1 MPHSSGGGSHSGG
14 SHSSGGSSY
23 SSHSSGGGSSSG
35 SHSNRRTSSTPFPG
49 SKMYLYYQDRQ
60 PRFIYSNYDIR
71 KREISGIIASLF
83 VLVILFVPIFVMC
96 IAGMVLSFK
105 KPEKISYYNNKKPDI
120 IIEDN
125 LGIFEDEKSL
135 KRAMKDFFDETG
147 IVPAVITV
155 RNEDW
160 NQDYT
165 SLERYAYHVYV
176 DRFPDEAHWLI
187 VYSEEI
193 KPDGFNDWYW
203 EGMQGDR
210 TDPVLT
216 EERANK
222 FTESLHKRLLQ
233 REKYSVDEAIA
244 ATFQEYTPQ
253 MMNIIMNKTLFF
265 SSLVTLLI
273 FGGILAYSQA
283 TSGVKTKVPE
293 QYKKAQLVN
302 LTAVYQ
308 EACNY
313 CGGVYI
319 VGMHT
324 ECPHCGAAL
333 PAHHYTKDA
342 NGNIV
347 QIM

>member
-1 MPHSSGGGSHSGG
+1 
-14 SHSSGGSSY
+14 
-23 SSHSSGGGSSSG
+23 
-35 SHSNRRTSSTPFPG
+35 
-49 SKMYLYYQDRQ
+49 
-60 PRFIYSNYDIR
+60 
-71 KREISGIIASLF
+71 
-83 VLVILFVPIFVMC
+83 
-96 IAGMVLSFK
+96 
-105 KPEKISYYNNKKPDI
+105 
-120 IIEDN
+120 
-125 LGIFEDEKSL
+125 
-135 KRAMKDFFDETG
+135 
-147 IVPAVITV
+147 
-155 RNEDW
+155 
-160 NQDYT
+160 
-165 SLERYAYHVYV
+165 
-176 DRFPDEAHWLI
+176 
-187 VYSEEI
+187 
-193 KPDGFNDWYW
+193 
-203 EGMQGDR
+203 MQGDR

-253 MMNIIMNKTLFF
+253 MMNIIMNKILFF
-265 SSLVTLLI
+265 SFLVTLLI

-283 TSGVKTKVPE
+283 TSGTKTKVPE

>member
-35 SHSNRRTSSTPFPG
+35 YHSNRRTSSTPFPG

-96 IAGMVLSFK
+96 IVGMVISFK

-244 ATFQEYTPQ
+244 ATFDEYTPQ
-253 MMNIIMNKTLFF
+253 MMNIIMDKAQFFTCLFLF
-265 SSLVTLLI
+265 LV
-273 FGGILAYSQA
+273 FGGSTYYSFAVAYKSP
-283 TSGVKTKVPE
+283 KVPE
-293 QYKKAQLVN
+293 QLKHAKAVN

-308 EACNY
+308 EACSY
-313 CGGVYI
+313 CGGIYI
-319 VGMHT
+319 VGMHR

-333 PAHHYTKDA
+333 PEHHYTKDA
-342 NGNIV
+342 NGNII

>member
-35 SHSNRRTSSTPFPG
+35 YHSNRRTSSTPFPG

-96 IAGMVLSFK
+96 IVGMVISFK

-160 NQDYT
+160 N
-165 SLERYAYHVYV
+165 
-176 DRFPDEAHWLI
+176 
-187 VYSEEI
+187 
-193 KPDGFNDWYW
+193 
-203 EGMQGDR
+203 
-210 TDPVLT
+210 
-216 EERANK
+216 
-222 FTESLHKRLLQ
+222 
-233 REKYSVDEAIA
+233 
-244 ATFQEYTPQ
+244 
-253 MMNIIMNKTLFF
+253 
-265 SSLVTLLI
+265 
-273 FGGILAYSQA
+273 
-283 TSGVKTKVPE
+283 
-293 QYKKAQLVN
+293 
-302 LTAVYQ
+302 
-308 EACNY
+308 
-313 CGGVYI
+313 
-319 VGMHT
+319 
-324 ECPHCGAAL
+324 
-333 PAHHYTKDA
+333 
-342 NGNIV
+342 
-347 QIM
+347 